1 MKKEPVAVTEL
12 TEEEAQAYLKSKAS
26 KRLIDESI
34 EPVLQSTDESNGSV
48 KQSIHESIE
57 PVLQLT
63 DKTSKPSNQPI
74 TEPKKTSK
82 RSTLKP
88 KEPSK
93 RQRIE

>member
-34 EPVLQSTDESNGSV
+34 EPVLQSTD
-48 KQSIHESIE
+48 
-57 PVLQLT
+57 
-63 DKTSKPSNQPI
+63 KTSKPSNQSI
-74 TEPKKTSK
+74 AEPKKTSK

>member
-26 KRLIDESI
+26 K
-34 EPVLQSTDESNGSV
+34 
-48 KQSIHESIE
+48 QSIHESIE

-63 DKTSKPSNQPI
+63 DKTSKPSNQSI
-74 TEPKKTSK
+74 AEPKKTSK

>member
-26 KRLIDESI
+26 KRLIDESS
-34 EPVLQSTDESNGSV
+34 ESVLQS
-48 KQSIHESIE
+48 
-57 PVLQLT
+57 T